1 VPPYLTRFR
10 AGSSITEYLFCRL
23 GNAYS
28 LRFMK
33 RKNSCSNEC
42 PSNKPPSAEVL
53 QKTLA
58 QIQEQLASTET
69 LLQQRTNETNYYIQV
84 RSDDRHLRK
93 HFVRLLATVLS
104 SPSCIRGYA
113 PRPPP
118 AKPPP
123 TAGRALERM
132 REGRRMV
139 KRLPPPGPP
148 PAPPA
153 VGRMRDGR
161 ATDARTRDM
170 RRAAADMP
178 PSSPN
183 PPPAAAAWNAFA
195 PSAEAAAAMSLR
207 PARWERR
214 PRYSASPPPP
224 PLLLTRSS
232 CCRGGGPVS

>member
-1 VPPYLTRFR
+1 MDFVRSLKMTTNWSSLILFSGDMKDDRRPPVPPYLTRFG

-118 AKPPP
+118 APS
-123 TAGRALERM
+123 
-132 REGRRMV
+132 
-139 KRLPPPGPP
+139 
-148 PAPPA
+148 PAPP
-153 VGRMRDGR
+153 
-161 ATDARTRDM
+161 
-170 RRAAADMP
+170 
-178 PSSPN
+178 
-183 PPPAAAAWNAFA
+183 
-195 PSAEAAAAMSLR
+195 R
-207 PARWERR
+207 PA
-214 PRYSASPPPP
+214 
-224 PLLLTRSS
+224 
-232 CCRGGGPVS
+232 GPSRIR